1 MNRQLANFPLR
12 ALLALAFVLGAA
24 VPGAGASPNG
34 DALLKR
40 MADAN
45 PSLQSYTAAM
55 HVVIVLHSLPYLSPA
70 LDANYYYKR
79 PDKQAVVFQSVPL
92 LAEQFQKV
100 YPKIDPPATWPR
112 RYDISVLDESSIS
125 TTLRLVPKRQG
136 RVQHL
141 DVVVDNSNAMP
152 TAFTWAYVDG
162 GSVMFQQQ
170 YTVIDGS
177 YVVKSQTGKVELPSY
192 AADVTSTFSDFK
204 LNVDIPDSVFAG

>member
-1 MNRQLANFPLR
+1 MKTPLR
-12 ALLALAFVLGAA
+12 ALLALILVLAA
-24 VPGAGASPNG
+24 ALPGAGASANG

-55 HVVIVLHSLPYLSPA
+55 HVVIVMHSVPYLSPA
-70 LDANYYYKR
+70 LDASYYYKR
-79 PDKQAVVFQSVPL
+79 PDKQAVVFQTVPL

-100 YPKIDPPATWPR
+100 YPKIDPPPTWPQ
-112 RYDISVLDESSIS
+112 RYDISVLDESAAT

-152 TAFTWAYVDG
+152 TAFTWTYVDG
-162 GSVMFQQQ
+162 GSVTFQQQ
-170 YTVIDGS
+170 YTVIDGN
-177 YVVKSQTGKVELPSY
+177 YVVKSQTGKVALPSY
-192 AADVTSTFSDFK
+192 NADVTSTFSDFK
-204 LNVDIPDSVFAG
+204 LNVSIPDSVFAG